1 MEEADLEWDDNHINR
16 KKKKK
21 IVSILGFLTTVA
33 AFSQSDFQGVATY
46 ESKTD
51 VKSFNISFPG
61 IPQEQQD
68 AMKAKMAKAFEK
80 TFELKFNTT
89 ESIYAEPQKLTMNSN
104 SLSAT
109 IGGDFSKYKNLKDKV
124 IISETDLMDKPF
136 LVSEKFPEYNWQILS
151 DTKTIG
157 TYVCQKAQLII
168 PVSAEERAEYEQ
180 EMKENESKST
190 NLLSIIEPKEKI
202 ITAWYATEIPISNGP
217 DDYWGLPGLILE
229 VNDGTTIMLCSKIVL
244 NPKEKFQI
252 KKPKKGKPIT
262 RKVFEKLSEE
272 KFESMKNK
280 DGVIELNVS
289 PGN

>member
-1 MEEADLEWDDNHINR
+1 MEEADLEWDVNSIESF
-16 KKKKK
+16 KMKK
-21 IVSILGFLTTVA
+21 IFSLLGFLITVV
-33 AFSQSDFQGVATY
+33 AFSQSGFQGIATY

-51 VKSFNISFPG
+51 VKSFNISFSG

-80 TFELKFNTT
+80 TFELKFNTI
-89 ESIYAEPQKLTMNSN
+89 ESIYSEPQKLAMNTN
-104 SLSAT
+104 SLMTS

-124 IISETDLMDKPF
+124 ILSDTDLMNKPF
-136 LVSEKFPEYNWQILS
+136 LVSEKFPEYNWQILA

-157 TYVCQKAQLII
+157 TYVCQKAQVII
-168 PVSAEERAEYEQ
+168 PVSAEDREEYEE
-180 EMKENESKST
+180 EMKEKESNST
-190 NLLSIIEPKEKI
+190 NLLTIEEPKEKV
-202 ITAWYATEIPISNGP
+202 ITAWYTTEIPISNGP
-217 DDYWGLPGLILE
+217 EDYWGLPGLILE
-229 VNDGTTIMLCSKIVL
+229 VNDGTTVILCSKIVL

-262 RKVFEKLSEE
+262 REAFEKLTEE

-280 DGVIELNVS
+280 DGAIEINVS

>member
-1 MEEADLEWDDNHINR
+1 M
-16 KKKKK
+16 KK

-33 AFSQSDFQGVATY
+33 AFSQSDFQGIATY

-61 IPQEQQD
+61 MPQEQQD

-89 ESIYAEPQKLTMNSN
+89 ESIYTEPQKLTMNSN
-104 SLSAT
+104 SLSST

-124 IISETDLMDKPF
+124 ILSETDLMDKPF
-136 LVSEKFPEYNWQILS
+136 LVSENFPEYNWQIIS

-168 PVSAEERAEYEQ
+168 PVSAKERAEYEQ

-202 ITAWYATEIPISNGP
+202 ITAWYATEIPVSNGP
-217 DDYWGLPGLILE
+217 EDYWGLPGLILE
-229 VNDGTTIMLCSKIVL
+229 INDGTTVMLCSKLVL
-244 NPKEKFQI
+244 NPREKFKI
-252 KKPKKGKPIT
+252 IKPKKGKPIT
-262 RKVFEKLSEE
+262 RKAFEKLSEE

>member
-1 MEEADLEWDDNHINR
+1 M
-16 KKKKK
+16 KKLF
-21 IVSILGFLTTVA
+21 SILVCFLSVVV
-33 AFSQSDFQGVATY
+33 FSQSNFQGIATY

-89 ESIYAEPQKLTMNSN
+89 ESIYTEPQKLEMNSN
-104 SLSAT
+104 SSIKT
-109 IGGDFSKYKNLKDKV
+109 MGGDFTKYKNLKDKV
-124 IISETDLMDKPF
+124 ILSETDLMDKPF
-136 LVSEKFPEYNWQILS
+136 LVSEKFPEYNWQIQS

-168 PVSAEERAEYEQ
+168 PVSAEERAEYEA
-180 EMKENESKST
+180 ELKEKESKST
-190 NLLSIIEPKEKI
+190 NLLTLEEPKDKV
-202 ITAWYATEIPISNGP
+202 ITAWYAAEIPISNGP
-217 DDYWGLPGLILE
+217 EDYWGLPGLILE

-262 RKVFEKLSEE
+262 REAFEKLSEE
-272 KFESMKNK
+272 KLESMKNR
-280 DGVIELNVS
+280 DGAIEINVSS

>member
-252 KKPKKGKPIT
+252 KKPKKGNPIT
-262 RKVFEKLSEE
+262 RKAFEKLSEE